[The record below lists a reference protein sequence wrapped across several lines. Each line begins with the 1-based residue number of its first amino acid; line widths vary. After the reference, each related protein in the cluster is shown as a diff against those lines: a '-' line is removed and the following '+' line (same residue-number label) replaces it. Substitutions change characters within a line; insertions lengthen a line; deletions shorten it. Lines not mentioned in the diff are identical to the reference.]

1 MFFFSLLFKIKM
13 YKYYDYYT
21 HKECV
26 IPSTLIGRH
35 AIVSSIHEEISN
47 RAHEIHTSFDDQT

>member
-1 MFFFSLLFKIKM
+1 M